1 MWIVLHSV
9 NGADSSSHHSPSRVS
24 SDHSKQMK
32 IDELEGKRR
41 KGEGGEKQEAGS
53 SSIEEEAL
61 TAANESLYS
70 DNIRSVDE
78 KGITGITGSLK

>member
-1 MWIVLHSV
+1 MLHSV

-32 IDELEGKRR
+32 INELEGKRR
-41 KGEGGEKQEAGS
+41 KGEAGEKQEVGS

-61 TAANESLYS
+61 TAANESPYS

-78 KGITGITGSLK
+78 KGITGITGSLT